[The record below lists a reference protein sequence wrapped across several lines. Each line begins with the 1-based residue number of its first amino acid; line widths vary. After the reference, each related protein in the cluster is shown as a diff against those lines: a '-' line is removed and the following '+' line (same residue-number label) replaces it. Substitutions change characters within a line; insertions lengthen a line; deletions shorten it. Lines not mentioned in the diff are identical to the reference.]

1 MKLRIGM
8 KGSILCTATLF
19 FLLLAEGQKRKRI
32 RHSGRLLRQPDPIK
46 CSRRPRQLKEASSGH
61 NYFISENTK
70 FKGHPASWLDARN
83 LCRERCMDLISIETY
98 QEFKMVQDIVRK
110 NNLHS
115 LWTSGRLCNF
125 KGCNKPHLQPRII
138 NGWFWSGSSKTIAS
152 TNSTPP
158 GWPSQPWSYTGYIGQ
173 FLGDNPVPQPDNA
186 EYKLNPSPP
195 TQEACLSINNNWFQ
209 DGITWHDTACYHK
222 QPFICEDSDV
232 LMRRARALSPSVNI
246 II

>member
-1 MKLRIGM
+1 MLIIFQG
-8 KGSILCTATLF
+8 
-19 FLLLAEGQKRKRI
+19 
-32 RHSGRLLRQPDPIK
+32 HS
-46 CSRRPRQLKEASSGH
+46 
-61 NYFISENTK
+61 
-70 FKGHPASWLDARN
+70 ASWLDART

-158 GWPSQPWSYTGYIGQ
+158 GWPSQPWSYTGNDLYQSIGNIEKAM
-173 FLGDNPVPQPDNA
+173 LGSTVAGLQ
-186 EYKLNPSPP
+186 NPS
-195 TQEACLSINNNWFQ
+195 TAKYRHSSIFTVS
-209 DGITWHDTACYHK
+209 I
-222 QPFICEDSDV
+222 
-232 LMRRARALSPSVNI
+232 SVI
-246 II
+246 LDFT